1 MLMNQKYKSRLQKL
15 VAGSWFLALLYV
27 YGIAGALQWDRI
39 TCGQALISVAIGIM
53 FMLISGITYTYLGKE
68 E

>member
-1 MLMNQKYKSRLQKL
+1 MKQKYRSRLQL
-15 VAGSWFLALLYV
+15 IVTVTFLLALLYV
-27 YGIAGALQWDRI
+27 YGIAGSLECDRI
-39 TCGQALISVAIGIM
+39 TCGQALVSGAIGIM